1 MIAEWPAE
9 STALLGIAFV
19 VVAAV
24 ALGLPGS
31 GAPMAHRL
39 RALQQDQAPGPC
51 ARRLW
56 APRQRCPPPGSTAG
70 PAWLS
75 LDRRLA
81 SAGIDVDPA
90 IAWRAWI
97 RLAPLVVGA
106 VLVLGG
112 PLVAAVAAVAAT
124 AVPLGVVAA
133 QAGRQT
139 QRIERELPDALE
151 RIAGGLRSGL
161 SLRDAVAGAGD
172 GIPGPVGRDLAALGE
187 RAARSG
193 LVSALDRWRTERPL
207 GAVSLAGAAL
217 AIAAEVGG
225 ERARAIDAVATTLRQ
240 RSALAAEVRAL
251 SAQARASATVIALAP
266 IAFAAVSATLDG
278 RAVRFLFQTPLGVAV
293 LSAGLFLDGV
303 GAWWMARLCRSG
315 EAEHGLA

>member
-1 MIAEWPAE
+1 M
-9 STALLGIAFV
+9 
-19 VVAAV
+19 
-24 ALGLPGS
+24 
-31 GAPMAHRL
+31 
-39 RALQQDQAPGPC
+39 
-51 ARRLW
+51 
-56 APRQRCPPPGSTAG
+56 
-70 PAWLS
+70 
-75 LDRRLA
+75 
-81 SAGIDVDPA
+81 
-90 IAWRAWI
+90 
-97 RLAPLVVGA
+97 GA

-278 RAVRFLFQTPLGVAV
+278 RAVRFLFRTPLGVAV

-303 GAWWMARLCRSG
+303 GAWWMARLCRPG
-315 EAEHGLA
+315 EADHGLA